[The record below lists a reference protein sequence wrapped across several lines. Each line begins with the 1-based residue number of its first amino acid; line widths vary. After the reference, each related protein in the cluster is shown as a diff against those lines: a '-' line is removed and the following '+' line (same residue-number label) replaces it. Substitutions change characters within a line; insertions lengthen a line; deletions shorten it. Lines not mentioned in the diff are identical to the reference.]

1 MQGYGLTET
10 CATGTIMDVHD
21 AVGVEIV
28 GPPLTGVHI
37 KLRSWEE
44 GKRVA
49 SNILQFCDIKRPN
62 CNFSWCHCFRLVACG
77 NSKFPEFHPLL
88 SGPNYMNTAKYCG
101 RLQSGW
107 LNEGQ
112 IRIDFHNY
120 PKCFRTMKFN
130 TIFLLP
136 VPLHIFIL
144 DSEITDLHKV
154 AIVHKVDR
162 KKAKKHGTYIK
173 RSQWFEST

>member
-62 CNFSWCHCFRLVACG
+62 GNFSWCHRSRLIAYRQG
-77 NSKFPEFHPLL
+77 
-88 SGPNYMNTAKYCG
+88 
-101 RLQSGW
+101 
-107 LNEGQ
+107 
-112 IRIDFHNY
+112 
-120 PKCFRTMKFN
+120 
-130 TIFLLP
+130 
-136 VPLHIFIL
+136 
-144 DSEITDLHKV
+144 
-154 AIVHKVDR
+154 
-162 KKAKKHGTYIK
+162 
-173 RSQWFEST
+173 

>member
-49 SNILQFCDIKRPN
+49 I
-62 CNFSWCHCFRLVACG
+62 V
-77 NSKFPEFHPLL
+77 
-88 SGPNYMNTAKYCG
+88 KY
-101 RLQSGW
+101 
-107 LNEGQ
+107 
-112 IRIDFHNY
+112 
-120 PKCFRTMKFN
+120 
-130 TIFLLP
+130 
-136 VPLHIFIL
+136 
-144 DSEITDLHKV
+144 
-154 AIVHKVDR
+154 
-162 KKAKKHGTYIK
+162 
-173 RSQWFEST
+173 